1 MHANWPDGPAWL
13 NEGLGSLFEFPGERD
28 GHFIGQL
35 NWRLPGV
42 QAAIADKSVPKI
54 SELVRTTDD
63 QFYDDDTGVHYA
75 MARYLCY
82 WLQERGLLVKFVQ
95 RAQALK
101 AVDATG
107 FQALQET
114 LGGDPDSF
122 QKDWEKFVM
131 ALKRQRRS

>member
-35 NWRLPGV
+35 NWRLPGL
-42 QAAIADKSVPKI
+42 QAALREKAGVPKF
-54 SELVRTTDD
+54 SALLRTTETE
-63 QFYDDDTGVHYA
+63 FYDDETGVHYA

-82 WLQERGLLVKFVQ
+82 WLQEKGLLVKFVA

-101 AVDATG
+101 AKDPTG
-107 FQALQET
+107 WQALEEV
-114 LGGDPDSF
+114 LGADPDTQ
-122 QKDWEKFVM
+122 QKDWVKFVLG
-131 ALKRQRRS
+131 LKRRS